1 MCAGI
6 KYVSCSIRP
15 SIFAVNAVSLY
26 LLPAPTFLRGTLTEL
41 FAYSLAY
48 TELYLTLGH
57 LFRKF
62 DMTVHGTSDA
72 DMELKD
78 CAVAKTM
85 GELKVKLRDSK
96 E

>member
-1 MCAGI
+1 MA
-6 KYVSCSIRP
+6 K
-15 SIFAVNAVSLY
+15 
-26 LLPAPTFLRGTLTEL
+26 LLAS
-41 FAYSLAY
+41 SLAY

-62 DMTVHGTSDA
+62 DMTLHGTSDA

-78 CAVAKTM
+78 CVVVKAM
-85 GELKVKLRDSK
+85 GELKVKLRDTK

>member
-1 MCAGI
+1 M
-6 KYVSCSIRP
+6 
-15 SIFAVNAVSLY
+15 
-26 LLPAPTFLRGTLTEL
+26 PAPKILWGTLAEL
-41 FAYSLAY
+41 FAHSLAY

-62 DMTVHGTSDA
+62 DMTIQGTSDA
-72 DMELKD
+72 DMELRD
-78 CAVAKTM
+78 VTLAKPM

>member
-1 MCAGI
+1 MGQGKIA
-6 KYVSCSIRP
+6 
-15 SIFAVNAVSLY
+15 
-26 LLPAPTFLRGTLTEL
+26 EL
-41 FAYSLAY
+41 FASSLAY
-48 TELYLTLGH
+48 TDLYLTLGH

-62 DMTVHGTSDA
+62 DMTLHGTSDE